1 MLRSRTRLKQI
12 AAAMSGELRVG
23 QRLLCETVFPGSE
36 LGKLGAGFNLSDSP
50 NKCKSQRNVG
60 TYEGV
65 ALLIL
70 GGTGSGEGWLLPDFH
85 RRCSAW

>member
-1 MLRSRTRLKQI
+1 M
-12 AAAMSGELRVG
+12 
-23 QRLLCETVFPGSE
+23 
-36 LGKLGAGFNLSDSP
+36 GKLGAGFNLSDSP
-50 NKCKSQRNVG
+50 NKCELQHDVG

-85 RRCSAW
+85 HRCSVW